1 MFSVGLQ
8 IGDAGALAVGFFT
21 PEAGIL
27 AGAIQ
32 FIPNLFQFGGMV
44 GVPLDQGLK
53 LIEHAGDILCY
64 ADLIQLGVVGL
75 DPRFLSLGPRPI
87 AFIAQRRAQAFKFR
101 VGDQVHD
108 ALQKTRDGQWG

>member
-1 MFSVGLQ
+1 MRARSRS
-8 IGDAGALAVGFFT
+8 AVT

-32 FIPNLFQFGGMV
+32 FIPNLFQFGGMI
-44 GVPLDQGLK
+44 GVPLDQ
-53 LIEHAGDILCY
+53 E
-64 ADLIQLGVVGL
+64 
-75 DPRFLSLGPRPI
+75 
-87 AFIAQRRAQAFKFR
+87 FR